1 MSVHIDRHYAER
13 RRVNEK
19 RDIEHA
25 ANSPSMG
32 KGPKGVTRMDVVA
45 FGVITHN
52 ELLVLMIEIG
62 GMGLLARIVQR

>member
-25 ANSPSMG
+25 VNSPSMG
-32 KGPKGVTRMDVVA
+32 NGPKGVTRMDVVA
-45 FGVITHN
+45 FGAITHS

-62 GMGLLARIVQR
+62 DMGLLARIVQR